1 MEFLMASAPQAAN
14 LPLLYKD
21 LVPLNSNDHATWK
34 TRMLENAK
42 FMEDQHAIPLTIEEF
57 IPASRNYPIIFSA
70 TENPVPL
77 VLMGMNEGVNTF
89 MGEDGRFT
97 NPVYVPAYVRRYPF
111 LLAKLRPDSDELS
124 LCFDPTAGAV
134 GEFEDGI
141 PLFDD
146 AKPSEN
152 TQNILKF
159 CEDFE
164 NAGAQT
170 HAFVEE
176 LKKLDLLMDGE
187 VSIQQEGSDKPFI
200 YRGFKMIDEAKL
212 RELRGDALRKL
223 NQNGILA
230 LIHAHLFS
238 LQLMREIFALQVAQ
252 GKVPQVTELPLN

>member
-1 MEFLMASAPQAAN
+1 MASAPQAAN

-111 LLAKLRPDSDELS
+111 LLAKLRPDTDELS
-124 LCFDPTAGAV
+124 LCFDPTSGAV

-141 PLFDD
+141 ELFDD

-252 GKVPQVTELPLN
+252 GKVPQVTELPVN

>member
-1 MEFLMASAPQAAN
+1 MASAPQAAN

-70 TENPVPL
+70 TDNPVPL

-111 LLAKLRPDSDELS
+111 LLAKLRPDTDELS

-141 PLFDD
+141 ALFDD

-252 GKVPQVTELPLN
+252 GKVPQVTELAAN